1 LYGVG
6 IGTGLGGGGAA
17 MAIFGVP
24 VPGLSWVVT
33 IGVGLVFSGIALW
46 RIGTRNRR
54 VPEAIRR

>member
-1 LYGVG
+1 
-6 IGTGLGGGGAA
+6 

-33 IGVGLVFSGIALW
+33 VGVGLVFSGIALW